1 MDLLTLFSRA
11 RAGLNLTPAERSLLK
26 LVQGL
31 VITFVVAVCTQVSAL
46 ATTGGL
52 NLDHNTLLL
61 LAGSG
66 VGAVLAALH
75 KLSSASGDPLLNAV
89 IGAVESEAARLFPA
103 PPSQPLHQQS
113 LPTPAAPAPA
123 AAPASAPAPSDGS
136 AI

>member
-1 MDLLTLFSRA
+1 MNILTLFSRA
-11 RAGLNLTPAERSLLK
+11 RAGLNLSPAERSLLK

-52 NLDHNTLLL
+52 ALDHNTLLL

-66 VGAVLAALH
+66 VASVLTALH
-75 KLSSASGDPLLNAV
+75 KLSSASGDPLLSAV
-89 IGAVESEAARLFPA
+89 VGAVESEAAKLLPLH
-103 PPSQPLHQQS
+103 QPLHQQAT
-113 LPTPAAPAPA
+113 PTPVVAAPAP
-123 AAPASAPAPSDGS
+123 DGS